1 MLRGAIFLAVLLASS
16 ALAAE
21 TLRLRPGAGTTL
33 RLTENPSTGYS
44 WRLDTAASEGLERV
58 VITDA
63 GHKRAAAMPGAPGE
77 RLWIIRGVAPGPA
90 TIAFAYQRP
99 WEPAP
104 VETRRVDVVVAP
116 R

>member
-1 MLRGAIFLAVLLASS
+1 MLRGAIFLAFLLASS
-16 ALAAE
+16 ALCAE
-21 TLRLRPGAGTTL
+21 TLRLRLGASRTL

-44 WRLDTAASEGLERV
+44 WRLDTAASKELNRV
-58 VITDA
+58 AVSDA
-63 GHKRAAAMPGAPGE
+63 GHKRAAGTPGAPGE
-77 RLWIIRGVAPGPA
+77 RLWIIRGVAPGAA

-104 VETRRVDVVVAP
+104 VETRRVDVVVVP